1 MEQLFV
7 GILIG
12 LVLGVMIIGFLWNES
27 IKDENDQSIK
37 K

>member
-12 LVLGVMIIGFLWNES
+12 FILGVMIMRFLWNES
-27 IKDENDQSIK
+27 IKSEND
-37 K
+37 